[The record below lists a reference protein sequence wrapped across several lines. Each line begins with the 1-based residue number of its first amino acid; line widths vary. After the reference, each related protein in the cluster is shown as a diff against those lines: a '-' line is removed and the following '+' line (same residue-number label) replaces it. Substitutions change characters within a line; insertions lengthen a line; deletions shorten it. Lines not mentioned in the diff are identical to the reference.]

1 MSRYP
6 APLLK
11 RGEISL
17 ILIFVIFI
25 LAGAP
30 ILYNRSSAPVE
41 VSIKT
46 DLEID
51 PGQFLGAPTW
61 EIGAQKVA
69 NTCGHHYGSP
79 PELDDLPKTDYDF
92 LMKHLVVSEKLKLLY
107 CYIPKVGCSNW
118 KRLLTQVE
126 EADDIKRLSTFSQ
139 TEQIFMFWVLEI
151 YQKIPY

>member
-17 ILIFVIFI
+17 IFIFVIFI

-46 DLEID
+46 NLEID
-51 PGQFLGAPTW
+51 PGQFLGTPTW

-69 NTCGHHYGSP
+69 NTCGYHYGSP
-79 PELDDLPKTDYDF
+79 PELDDLTPFFRMCTLLYHKFEDIVIFGQETYIYFVDQETRII
-92 LMKHLVVSEKLKLLY
+92 SKLL
-107 CYIPKVGCSNW
+107 IFNFFFSSKMVEIENSKVVIINES
-118 KRLLTQVE
+118 
-126 EADDIKRLSTFSQ
+126 
-139 TEQIFMFWVLEI
+139 
-151 YQKIPY
+151 